1 MGKGHRGHR
10 EHGGHGNG
18 GGRRKHVKP
27 AKLEPGQQVL
37 DRDSGLTGVILEFA
51 CQYAH
56 PKAAPNYNYL
66 VRWEDGQ
73 VNAFAEQAL
82 YGDQGICCVE

>member
-1 MGKGHRGHR
+1 MRRGR
-10 EHGGHGNG
+10 GRDGAG
-18 GGRRKHVKP
+18 GGRRGHKHP
-27 AKLEPGQQVL
+27 KLETGQHVL
-37 DRDSGLTGVILEFA
+37 DTFSGLSGVVLEFA

-73 VNAFAEQAL
+73 VDAFAEQAL
-82 YGDQGICCVE
+82 FGENGIKIIE